1 MRQKKNGLLRTSES
15 QIEIVY
21 EDAGIS
27 INEELLISGIIAW
40 EPPYDLYLINE
51 TIFISIELPG
61 VKMRDIVL
69 YLGQNHLF
77 ISGTKK
83 PLLRE
88 EIGGNN
94 PVFHTLEISY
104 GRFVRRINFPMPI
117 EPKKAVYNIKDGVL
131 TLKLPILKEHIILIE
146 EA

>member
-27 INEELLISGIIAW
+27 INEEVLISGIIAW

-61 VKMRDIVL
+61 VKMKDIVL

>member
-1 MRQKKNGLLRTSES
+1 MRQKKTGFLETSES
-15 QIEIVY
+15 QIEIIY
-21 EDAGIS
+21 EDAGIP
-27 INEELLISGIIAW
+27 INEDIIISGIIEW

-61 VKMRDIVL
+61 VKVKDIVL
-69 YLGQNHLF
+69 YLGQDHLF

-83 PLLRE
+83 PLLME
-88 EIGGNN
+88 EIAGNN

-104 GRFVRRINFPMPI
+104 GRFVRRIDFPMPI
-117 EPKKAVYNIKDGVL
+117 EPKKAVYNMKNGVL
-131 TLKLPILKEHIILIE
+131 TIKLPILKEHIIPIE

>member
-1 MRQKKNGLLRTSES
+1 MRKKKIEFLETSEP
-15 QIEIVY
+15 QIEIIY
-21 EDAGIS
+21 EDTGYA
-27 INEELLISGIIAW
+27 INEQVFISGIIEW
-40 EPPYDLYLINE
+40 EPPYDLYLIDE

-61 VKMRDIVL
+61 VKMEDIVL
-69 YLGQNHLF
+69 YLGQNRLF

-83 PLLRE
+83 PLLME

-104 GRFVRRINFPMPI
+104 GRFVRRINFPVPI
-117 EPKKAVYNIKDGVL
+117 EPKKATYNMKNGVL
-131 TLKLPILKEHIILIE
+131 TIKLPILKEHIIPIE